1 MKKKTLRSR
10 AKWMVVGATT
20 LASALFFVHCATED
34 VPTIR
39 TTALLE
45 ISANPMAIPVV
56 DAASTITVVGQEIDN
71 NGRVVF
77 LDGAVILFTT
87 NVGVVDER
95 AVMQNGVA
103 TVSLRSDGRAGLA
116 TVTATADQGGRAA
129 LNPPVLIGNA
139 TGLNIV
145 LSANPATVLS
155 PDLSSEILATAF
167 DNDNNALRDVPIVFS
182 TSAGALASQGS
193 VIRTNKLGQAL
204 DRLTLRPEDDEEATV
219 IARSGSVESNPVT
232 VDVLTP
238 AAMVAGQGSR

>member
-155 PDLSSEILATAF
+155 PDLSSEILATA
-167 DNDNNALRDVPIVFS
+167 PIVFS